1 VLLGSTTPISLANYA
16 IGVNAILPTGRFARS
31 FSPVSVRD
39 FMKSI
44 GVAHVTPSAFQRLA
58 DAAII
63 LADYEGFPAH
73 AMALRERLDRQK

>member
-1 VLLGSTTPISLANYA
+1 
-16 IGVNAILPTGRFARS
+16 
-31 FSPVSVRD
+31 
-39 FMKSI
+39 MKSI